1 MNALFT
7 AKGRYTNLGAEFGG
21 AKKRAPVHMDK
32 NIYKFI
38 FKHTKGQQIYIL
50 LVTVCSMPFYYAS
63 LDIPKLIINSALRV
77 DDPAVVG
84 DEFPRPLTIL
94 GIEIM
99 DMEQLTLLGALC
111 VIFLFLVLVNGGFKM
126 YINIYKGRMGERML
140 RRLRYLLYSRI
151 LRFPLAHFRKVSQGE
166 LIPMITAEVEPLGGF
181 IGDAFAVPALQGG
194 LLLTA
199 IFYIFS
205 QDPMMGIASILLY
218 PIQGYIIPRLQ
229 KKVNLLGKARVR
241 EVRKLSE
248 KIGESVSGIQEIHAN
263 DTAQYELA
271 DFSQRLGTIF
281 TIRFRI
287 YNKKFFIKFLNNL
300 LAQLTPFFF
309 FSIGGYLVI
318 NDEIS
323 LGALVAVLAAYK
335 DLSPPWKALL
345 TYYQIQADSRIK
357 YDQVISQFEP
367 QGLMDEDKQYAD
379 ADEFESFDG
388 EVAAANL
395 SLQDEDQVT
404 IVNGVNFKFPVSDHV
419 AVVGSSSSGKE
430 ELMLMLARLIEPTG
444 GRLNA
449 GGNELS
455 EMPEAVTGRRIGFV
469 GQNSYIFSSSLKD
482 NLLYGLKHRPRDD
495 GDDAPAE
502 TSGNPETP
510 EAPETADTLETSETT
525 EASETQ
531 EASET
536 PETPT
541 TEATKTTEK
550 NKKKGAAGE
559 EDSGSSR
566 RSWLAESAR
575 AGNSA
580 RDIYD
585 DWMDYESA
593 GFSASN
599 GVVEAALKS
608 IEIAD
613 MAEDVYQYGMRGSL
627 DPAAGAEAAERILKA
642 RTAMMARLKE
652 PAYADLVEPFDRATY
667 NLNASLAEN
676 LIFGNPVGDAFDIEK
691 LAENSYV
698 LEVLKKADLIDDLL
712 SCGHQLTATM
722 IELFADLPP
731 DHELFQRFSFIS
743 ADDLPE
749 YQTLATHTD
758 KDKLDELGDKDRTR
772 LLSLPFKLIP
782 ARHRLGLI
790 DEAMQAKILEARR
803 IFQED
808 LPEELQNSVELFD
821 ETKYNSAATLQ
832 DNILFG
838 KLAYGQAQATEK
850 IGELVSEVVDVQN
863 LRVTVMEVGLN
874 YQAGIAGS
882 RLSATQRQ
890 KLAIARAV
898 MKRPDVIILSE
909 ATTILESSSQ
919 ARILNNVLE
928 EFSGKG
934 VVWSLHRA
942 SDSERFAHILV
953 MKNGRVVENGDFAEV
968 NMDGSAFKELLEN
981 E

>member
-1 MNALFT
+1 
-7 AKGRYTNLGAEFGG
+7 
-21 AKKRAPVHMDK
+21 MDK

-50 LVTVCSMPFYYAS
+50 LVTICSMPFYYAS

-77 DDPAVVG
+77 DDPAVQG
-84 DEFPRPLTIL
+84 DEFPRPLTML
-94 GIEIM
+94 GIEIV
-99 DMEQLTLLGALC
+99 DVGQFTLLGSLC
-111 VIFLFLVLVNGGFKM
+111 VIFLFLVLVNGSFKM

-151 LRFPLAHFRKVSQGE
+151 LRFPLPHFRKVSQGE

-194 LLLTA
+194 LLMTA

-205 QDPMMGIASILLY
+205 QDPFMGVASILLY

-241 EVRKLSE
+241 EVRKLSQ
-248 KIGESVSGIQEIHAN
+248 KIGETVSGIQEIHAN

-271 DFSQRLGTIF
+271 DFSQRLGMIF
-281 TIRFRI
+281 NIRFQI

-318 NDEIS
+318 KGDIT
-323 LGALVAVLAAYK
+323 LGSLVAVLAAYK
-335 DLSPPWKALL
+335 DLSPPWKELL

-367 QGLMDEDKQYAD
+367 QGLMDEGKQYSNG
-379 ADEFESFDG
+379 DEFERFEG

-419 AVVGSSSSGKE
+419 AVVGSSGSGKE

-444 GRLNA
+444 GRINA
-449 GGNELS
+449 GSAELNNL
-455 EMPEAVTGRRIGFV
+455 PEAVTGRRISFV
-469 GQNSYIFSSSLKD
+469 GQNSHIFSASLKD
-482 NLLYGLKHRPRDD
+482 NLLYGLKHRPN
-495 GDDAPAE
+495 GEDAAAG
-502 TSGNPETP
+502 TSQQETP
-510 EAPETADTLETSETT
+510 
-525 EASETQ
+525 Q
-531 EASET
+531 ET
-536 PETPT
+536 PQGTAEGTA
-541 TEATKTTEK
+541 ES
-550 NKKKGAAGE
+550 AGSE
-559 EDSGSSR
+559 ESESQSDSER
-566 RSWLAESAR
+566 RSWLAESVR
-575 AGNSA
+575 AGNSEH
-580 RDIYD
+580 DIYK
-585 DWMDYESA
+585 DWVDYKSA
-593 GFSASN
+593 GASTP
-599 GVVEAALKS
+599 GSIVGAALKS

-627 DPAAGAEAAERILKA
+627 DPAASGEAAGRILKA
-642 RTAMMARLKE
+642 RMAMMARLQE
-652 PAYADLVEPFDRATY
+652 PAYADLVEPFDRASY
-667 NLNASLAEN
+667 NMNATLAEN
-676 LIFGNPVGDAFDIEK
+676 LIFGNPVGDAFDIER
-691 LAENSYV
+691 LAENKYV
-698 LEVLKKADLIDDLL
+698 LEVLEKADLTADLL

-749 YQTLATHTD
+749 YQTLVTHTD
-758 KDKLDELGDKDRTR
+758 KEKLDELDDADRTR
-772 LLSLPFKLIP
+772 LMSLPFKLIP

-790 DEAMQAKILEARR
+790 DEEMQAKILEARR
-803 IFQED
+803 IFHED
-808 LPEELQNSVELFD
+808 LPEELQDSVEMFD
-821 ETKYNSAATLQ
+821 HEKYNSAATLQ

-838 KLAYGQAQATEK
+838 KVAYGQAQAAEK
-850 IGELVSEVVDVQN
+850 IGELVFEVVDVQN
-863 LRVTVMEVGLN
+863 LRATVMEVGLD
-874 YQAGIAGS
+874 YEAGIAGS

-898 MKRPDVIILSE
+898 MKRPEVIILSE
-909 ATTILESSSQ
+909 ATVILESASRL
-919 ARILNNVLE
+919 RILNNILQ
-928 EFSGKG
+928 EFTGRG

-942 SDSERFAHILV
+942 SDAERFAHVLV
-953 MKNGRVVENGDFAEV
+953 MKNGRVLENGDFTSV
-968 NMDGSAFKELLEN
+968 NKEGTAFKELMDN

>member
-1 MNALFT
+1 
-7 AKGRYTNLGAEFGG
+7 
-21 AKKRAPVHMDK
+21 MDK

-38 FKHTKGQQIYIL
+38 FKHTKGQQLYIL
-50 LVTVCSMPFYYAS
+50 LVTICSMPFYYAS
-63 LDIPKLIINSALRV
+63 LDIPKLIINSALKI
-77 DDPAVVG
+77 DDPAIQG

-94 GIEIM
+94 GIEIV
-99 DMEQLTLLGALC
+99 DVGQFTLLGSLC
-111 VIFLFLVLVNGGFKM
+111 VIFLVLVLINGGFKM

-140 RRLRYLLYSRI
+140 RRLRFLLYSRI

-205 QDPMMGIASILLY
+205 QDPLMGAASILLY

-229 KKVNLLGKARVR
+229 KRVNLLGKARVR

-263 DTAQYELA
+263 DTAQFELA

-281 TIRFRI
+281 TIRFQI

-318 NDEIS
+318 EGKIS
-323 LGALVAVLAAYK
+323 LGSLVAVLAAYK
-335 DLSPPWKALL
+335 DLAPPWRGLL

-367 QGLMDEDKQYAD
+367 QGLMDEGKQYSD
-379 ADEFESFDG
+379 ADEFESFQG

-404 IVNGVNFKFPVSDHV
+404 IVNGVNFKFPISEHV
-419 AVVGSSSSGKE
+419 AIVGSSSSGKE

-449 GGNELS
+449 GDSEFS

-469 GQNSYIFSSSLKD
+469 GQNSYIFSSSLMD
-482 NLLYGLKHRPRDD
+482 NLLYGLKHRPHEDED
-495 GDDAPAE
+495 ETPAE
-502 TSGNPETP
+502 TPETP
-510 EAPETADTLETSETT
+510 EAPEA
-525 EASETQ
+525 
-531 EASET
+531 
-536 PETPT
+536 PE
-541 TEATKTTEK
+541 KTEK
-550 NKKKGAAGE
+550 TEKPKKKKKGKKAKQGE
-559 EDSGSSR
+559 RGGTESASSR

-575 AGNSA
+575 AGNSPH
-580 RDIYD
+580 DIYH
-585 DWMDYESA
+585 DWVDYEAA
-593 GFSASN
+593 GVGAAKT
-599 GVVEAALKS
+599 VVEAALKA

-627 DPAAGAEAAERILKA
+627 DPAKSREAAERILKA
-642 RTAMMARLKE
+642 RAALTARLQE
-652 PAYADLVEPFDRATY
+652 PAYAELVEPFDSATY
-667 NLNASLAEN
+667 NMNATLAEN
-676 LIFGNPVGDAFDIEK
+676 LIFGNPVGDVFDIEK

-698 LEVLKKADLIDDLL
+698 LEVLKKTDLIDDLL
-712 SCGHQLTATM
+712 VCGHQLTATM

-731 DHELFQRFSFIS
+731 DHELLQRFSFIS

-758 KDKLDELGDKDRTR
+758 KDKLDELGEEDRTR
-772 LLSLPFKLIP
+772 LMSLPFKLIP

-790 DEAMQAKILEARR
+790 DEDMQAKVLEARR
-803 IFQED
+803 IFHDD
-808 LPEELQNSVELFD
+808 LPEDLQNSVELFD
-821 ETKYNSAATLQ
+821 HEKYNTAATLQ

-838 KLAYGQAQATEK
+838 KVAYGQAQAAEK
-850 IGELVSEVVDVQN
+850 IGELVAEVVDVQN
-863 LRVTVMEVGLN
+863 LRATVMAVGLDFE
-874 YQAGIAGS
+874 AGIAGS
-882 RLSATQRQ
+882 RLSAAQRQ

-898 MKRPDVIILSE
+898 MKRPEVIILSE
-909 ATTILESSSQ
+909 ATVILETATQ
-919 ARILNNVLE
+919 LHILDNVLQ
-928 EFSGKG
+928 EFSGHG

-942 SDSERFAHILV
+942 RDAERFQHVLV
-953 MKNGRVVENGDFAEV
+953 MKNGRVVEDGGFEAV
-968 NMDGSAFKELLEN
+968 NKEGTAFRELVEN

>member
-1 MNALFT
+1 
-7 AKGRYTNLGAEFGG
+7 
-21 AKKRAPVHMDK
+21 MDK

-38 FKHTKGQQIYIL
+38 FKHTKGQQLYIL

-63 LDIPKLIINSALRV
+63 LDIPKLIINSALKV
-77 DDPAVVG
+77 DDPAVQG

-94 GIEIM
+94 GIEIV
-99 DMEQLTLLGALC
+99 DVSQLTLLGSLC
-111 VIFLFLVLVNGGFKM
+111 VIFLVLVLINGGFKM

-140 RRLRYLLYSRI
+140 RRLRFLLYSRI

-205 QDPMMGIASILLY
+205 QDPLMGVASILLY

-229 KKVNLLGKARVR
+229 KRVNMLGKARVR

-281 TIRFRI
+281 TIRFQI

-318 NDEIS
+318 EGEIS
-323 LGALVAVLAAYK
+323 LGSLVAVLAAYK
-335 DLSPPWKALL
+335 DLSPPWKELL

-367 QGLMDEDKQYAD
+367 QGLMDEGKQYSD
-379 ADEFESFDG
+379 ADEFESFQGD
-388 EVAAANL
+388 VAAANL

-404 IVNGVNFKFPVSDHV
+404 IVNGVNFKFPISEHV
-419 AVVGSSSSGKE
+419 AIVGSSSSGKE

-449 GGNELS
+449 GDSEFS

-469 GQNSYIFSSSLKD
+469 GQNSYIFSSSLMD
-482 NLLYGLKHRPRDD
+482 NLLYGLKHRPQDD
-495 GDDAPAE
+495 EDSTAPEPTETPQPTETPETAE
-502 TSGNPETP
+502 TTETP
-510 EAPETADTLETSETT
+510 EAPETP
-525 EASETQ
+525 
-531 EASET
+531 ET
-536 PETPT
+536 PEAPKTP
-541 TEATKTTEK
+541 EKTKGK
-550 NKKKGAAGE
+550 KGKKKKKGKKAKQGAGDGAE
-559 EDSGSSR
+559 SASSR
-566 RSWLAESAR
+566 RSWLAESVR
-575 AGNSA
+575 SGNSA
-580 RDIYD
+580 HDIYD
-585 DWMDYESA
+585 DWVDYQAA
-593 GFSASN
+593 GVGSTN
-599 GVVEAALKS
+599 GVVAAALKS

-627 DPAAGAEAAERILKA
+627 DPSKRREAAERILKA
-642 RTAMMARLKE
+642 RAALTARLQE
-652 PAYADLVEPFDRATY
+652 PAYADLVESFDNATY
-667 NLNASLAEN
+667 NMNATLAEN

-712 SCGHQLTATM
+712 VCGHQLTATM

-758 KDKLDELGDKDRTR
+758 KDKLGELGEEDRTR
-772 LLSLPFKLIP
+772 LMSLPFKLIP

-790 DEAMQAKILEARR
+790 DEDMQAKVLEARR
-803 IFQED
+803 IFHDD
-808 LPEELQNSVELFD
+808 LPEDLQNSVELFD
-821 ETKYNSAATLQ
+821 HEKYNSAATLQ

-838 KLAYGQAQATEK
+838 KVAYGQAQAAEK
-850 IGELVSEVVDVQN
+850 IGELVAEVVDVQN
-863 LRVTVMEVGLN
+863 LRSTVMEVGLD
-874 YQAGIAGS
+874 YEAGIAGS

-898 MKRPDVIILSE
+898 MKRPEVIILSE
-909 ATTILESSSQ
+909 ATVILETAAQ
-919 ARILNNVLE
+919 LHILDNVLK
-928 EFSGKG
+928 EFSGLG

-942 SDSERFAHILV
+942 KDAERFQHVLV
-953 MKNGRVVENGDFAEV
+953 MKNGRVVEDGDFASVDKE
-968 NMDGSAFKELLEN
+968 GTAFRELMEN

>member
-1 MNALFT
+1 
-7 AKGRYTNLGAEFGG
+7 
-21 AKKRAPVHMDK
+21 MDK

-50 LVTVCSMPFYYAS
+50 LVTICSMPFYYAS
-63 LDIPKLIINSALRV
+63 LDIPKLIINSALKV
-77 DDPAVVG
+77 DDPAIQG

-99 DMEQLTLLGALC
+99 DVSQLTLLGSLC

-151 LRFPLAHFRKVSQGE
+151 LRFPLSHFRKVSQGE

-194 LLLTA
+194 LLMTA

-205 QDPMMGIASILLY
+205 QDPLMGIASILLY
-218 PIQGYIIPRLQ
+218 PIQGYIIPKLQ

-281 TIRFRI
+281 NIRFQI

-318 NDEIS
+318 QGEIS
-323 LGALVAVLAAYK
+323 LGSLVAVLAAYK
-335 DLSPPWKALL
+335 DLSPPWKELL

-367 QGLMDEDKQYAD
+367 QGLMDEGKQYSD
-379 ADEFESFDG
+379 ADEFESFEG

-419 AVVGSSSSGKE
+419 AVVGSSGSGKE

-444 GRLNA
+444 GKLNA
-449 GGNELS
+449 GGSDLA
-455 EMPEAVTGRRIGFV
+455 EMPEAVTGRRISFV

-482 NLLYGLKHRPRDD
+482 NLLYGLKHRPNGLEDD
-495 GDDAPAE
+495 SEPADHAAE
-502 TSGNPETP
+502 ESVPE
-510 EAPETADTLETSETT
+510 
-525 EASETQ
+525 
-531 EASET
+531 
-536 PETPT
+536 
-541 TEATKTTEK
+541 EK
-550 NKKKGAAGE
+550 KRKKKEKFGKVDLAGASDGTE
-559 EDSGSSR
+559 SPSSR
-566 RSWLAESAR
+566 RHFLAEAAR
-575 AGNSA
+575 AGNSVH
-580 RDIYD
+580 DIFV
-585 DWMDYESA
+585 DWVDYNSA
-593 GFSASN
+593 GVGSTNS
-599 GVVEAALKS
+599 VVAAALKS

-627 DPAAGAEAAERILKA
+627 NPAASGEAAGRILKA
-642 RTAMMARLKE
+642 RTALMARLQE

-667 NLNASLAEN
+667 NMNATLAEN

-698 LEVLKKADLIDDLL
+698 LEVLKKADLIEDLL

-743 ADDLPE
+743 ADELPE
-749 YQTLATHTD
+749 YQVLVTHTD
-758 KDKLDELGDKDRTR
+758 KEKLDELGDEDRTR
-772 LLSLPFKLIP
+772 LMSLPFKLIP

-790 DEAMQAKILEARR
+790 DEAMQVKILEARR
-803 IFQED
+803 IFHED
-808 LPEELQNSVELFD
+808 LPEDLQNSVEMFD
-821 ETKYNSAATLQ
+821 HEKYNSSATLQ

-838 KLAYGQAQATEK
+838 KVAYGQAQAAEK
-850 IGELVSEVVDVQN
+850 IGELVAEVVDVQD
-863 LRVTVMEVGLN
+863 LRATVMEVGLD

-898 MKRPDVIILSE
+898 MKRPEVIVLSE
-909 ATTILESSSQ
+909 ATVILEAAAQ
-919 ARILNNVLE
+919 ARILDNVLQ
-928 EFSGKG
+928 EFSAQG

-942 SDSERFAHILV
+942 SDAERFAHVLV
-953 MKNGRVVENGDFAEV
+953 MKNGRVVENGSFNDV
-968 NMDGSAFKELLEN
+968 NQDGSAFRELMEN

>member
-1 MNALFT
+1 
-7 AKGRYTNLGAEFGG
+7 
-21 AKKRAPVHMDK
+21 MDK

-38 FKHTKGQQIYIL
+38 FKHTKGQQLYIL
-50 LVTVCSMPFYYAS
+50 LVTICSMPFYYAS
-63 LDIPKLIINSALRV
+63 LDIPKLIINSALKV
-77 DDPAVVG
+77 DDPAIQG

-94 GIEIM
+94 GIEIV
-99 DMEQLTLLGALC
+99 DVGQFTLLGSLC
-111 VIFLFLVLVNGGFKM
+111 VIFLVLVLINGGFKM

-140 RRLRYLLYSRI
+140 RRLRFLLYSRI

-205 QDPMMGIASILLY
+205 QDPLMGAASILLY

-229 KKVNLLGKARVR
+229 KRVNLLGKARVR

-263 DTAQYELA
+263 DTAQFELA

-281 TIRFRI
+281 TIRFQI

-318 NDEIS
+318 EGKIS
-323 LGALVAVLAAYK
+323 LGSLVAVLAAYK
-335 DLSPPWKALL
+335 DLAPPWRELL

-367 QGLMDEDKQYAD
+367 QGLMDEGKQYSD
-379 ADEFESFDG
+379 ADEFESFQG

-404 IVNGVNFKFPVSDHV
+404 IVNGVNFKFPISEHV
-419 AVVGSSSSGKE
+419 AIVGSSSSGKE

-449 GGNELS
+449 GDSEFS

-469 GQNSYIFSSSLKD
+469 GQNSYIFSSSLMD
-482 NLLYGLKHRPRDD
+482 NLLYGLKHRPHEDED
-495 GDDAPAE
+495 E
-502 TSGNPETP
+502 TPETPETP
-510 EAPETADTLETSETT
+510 EAPEA
-525 EASETQ
+525 
-531 EASET
+531 
-536 PETPT
+536 PE
-541 TEATKTTEK
+541 KTEK
-550 NKKKGAAGE
+550 TEKPKKKKKGKKAKQGE
-559 EDSGSSR
+559 RGGTESASSR

-575 AGNSA
+575 AGNSPH
-580 RDIYD
+580 DIYH
-585 DWMDYESA
+585 DWVDYEAA
-593 GFSASN
+593 GVGAAKT
-599 GVVEAALKS
+599 VVEAALKA

-627 DPAAGAEAAERILKA
+627 DPAKSREAAERILKA
-642 RTAMMARLKE
+642 RAALTARLQE
-652 PAYADLVEPFDRATY
+652 PAYAELVEPFDSATY
-667 NLNASLAEN
+667 NMNATLAEN
-676 LIFGNPVGDAFDIEK
+676 LIFGNPVGDVFDIEK

-698 LEVLKKADLIDDLL
+698 LEVLKKTDLIDDLL
-712 SCGHQLTATM
+712 VCGHQLTATM

-731 DHELFQRFSFIS
+731 DHELLQRFSFIS

-758 KDKLDELGDKDRTR
+758 KDKLDELGEEDRTR
-772 LLSLPFKLIP
+772 LMSLPFKLIP

-790 DEAMQAKILEARR
+790 DEDMQAKVLEARR
-803 IFQED
+803 IFHDD
-808 LPEELQNSVELFD
+808 LPEDLQNSVELFD
-821 ETKYNSAATLQ
+821 HEKYNTAATLQ

-838 KLAYGQAQATEK
+838 KVAYGQAQAAEK
-850 IGELVSEVVDVQN
+850 IGELVAEVVDVQN
-863 LRVTVMEVGLN
+863 LRATVMAVGLDFE
-874 YQAGIAGS
+874 AGIAGS
-882 RLSATQRQ
+882 RLSAAQRQ

-898 MKRPDVIILSE
+898 MKRPEVIILSE
-909 ATTILESSSQ
+909 ATVILETATQ
-919 ARILNNVLE
+919 LHILDNVLQ
-928 EFSGKG
+928 EFSGHG

-942 SDSERFAHILV
+942 RDAERFQHVLV
-953 MKNGRVVENGDFAEV
+953 MKNGRVVEDGGFEAV
-968 NMDGSAFKELLEN
+968 NKEGTAFRELVEN

>member
-1 MNALFT
+1 
-7 AKGRYTNLGAEFGG
+7 
-21 AKKRAPVHMDK
+21 MDK

-38 FKHTKGQQIYIL
+38 FKHTKGQQLYIL
-50 LVTVCSMPFYYAS
+50 LVTICSMPFYYAS
-63 LDIPKLIINSALRV
+63 LDIPKLIINSALKV
-77 DDPAVVG
+77 DDPAIQG

-94 GIEIM
+94 GIEIV
-99 DMEQLTLLGALC
+99 DVGQFTLLGSLC
-111 VIFLFLVLVNGGFKM
+111 VIFLVLVLINGGFKM

-140 RRLRYLLYSRI
+140 RRLRFLLYSRI

-205 QDPMMGIASILLY
+205 QDPLMGTASILLY

-229 KKVNLLGKARVR
+229 KRVNLLGKARVR

-263 DTAQYELA
+263 DTAQFELA

-281 TIRFRI
+281 TIRFQI

-300 LAQLTPFFF
+300 LAQFTPFFY

-318 NDEIS
+318 EGKIS
-323 LGALVAVLAAYK
+323 LGSLVAVLAAYK
-335 DLSPPWKALL
+335 DLAPPWRGLL

-367 QGLMDEDKQYAD
+367 QGLMDEGKQYSD
-379 ADEFESFDG
+379 ADEFESFQG

-404 IVNGVNFKFPVSDHV
+404 IVNGVNFKFPISEHV
-419 AVVGSSSSGKE
+419 AIVGSSSSGKE

-449 GGNELS
+449 GDSEFS

-469 GQNSYIFSSSLKD
+469 GQNSYIFSSSLMD
-482 NLLYGLKHRPRDD
+482 NLLYGLKHRPHEDED
-495 GDDAPAE
+495 E
-502 TSGNPETP
+502 TPETPETP
-510 EAPETADTLETSETT
+510 EAPEA
-525 EASETQ
+525 
-531 EASET
+531 
-536 PETPT
+536 PE
-541 TEATKTTEK
+541 KTEK
-550 NKKKGAAGE
+550 TEKPKKKKGKKAKQGE
-559 EDSGSSR
+559 RGGTESASSR

-575 AGNSA
+575 AGNSPH
-580 RDIYD
+580 DIYH
-585 DWMDYESA
+585 DWVDYEAA
-593 GFSASN
+593 GVGAAKT
-599 GVVEAALKS
+599 VVEAALKA

-627 DPAAGAEAAERILKA
+627 DPAKSREAAERILKA
-642 RTAMMARLKE
+642 RAALTARLQE
-652 PAYADLVEPFDRATY
+652 PAYAELVEPFDSATY
-667 NLNASLAEN
+667 NMNATLAEN

-712 SCGHQLTATM
+712 VCGHQLTATM

-731 DHELFQRFSFIS
+731 DHELLQRFSFIS

-758 KDKLDELGDKDRTR
+758 KDKLDELGEEDRTR
-772 LLSLPFKLIP
+772 LMSLPFKLIP

-790 DEAMQAKILEARR
+790 DEDMQAKVLEARR
-803 IFQED
+803 IFHDD
-808 LPEELQNSVELFD
+808 LPEDLQNSVELFD
-821 ETKYNSAATLQ
+821 HEKYNTAATLQ

-838 KLAYGQAQATEK
+838 KVAYGQAQAAEK
-850 IGELVSEVVDVQN
+850 IGELVAEVVDVQN
-863 LRVTVMEVGLN
+863 LRATVMAVGLDFE
-874 YQAGIAGS
+874 AGIAGS
-882 RLSATQRQ
+882 RLSAAQRQ

-898 MKRPDVIILSE
+898 MKRPEVIILSE
-909 ATTILESSSQ
+909 ATVILETATQ
-919 ARILNNVLE
+919 LHILDNVLQ
-928 EFSGKG
+928 EFSGHG

-942 SDSERFAHILV
+942 RDAERFQHVLV
-953 MKNGRVVENGDFAEV
+953 MKNGRVVEDGGFEAV
-968 NMDGSAFKELLEN
+968 NKEGTAFRELMEN

>member
-1 MNALFT
+1 
-7 AKGRYTNLGAEFGG
+7 
-21 AKKRAPVHMDK
+21 MDK

-38 FKHTKGQQIYIL
+38 FKHTKGQQIFIL
-50 LVTVCSMPFYYAS
+50 LVTVISMPFYYAS
-63 LDIPKLIINSALRV
+63 LDIPKLIINSALLA
-77 DDPAVVG
+77 DDPAIQG
-84 DEFPRPLTIL
+84 DEFPRPLKIL

-99 DMEQLTLLGALC
+99 DVDQLTLLGSLC
-111 VIFLFLVLVNGGFKM
+111 VIFLFLVLINGGFKM

-151 LRFPLAHFRKVSQGE
+151 LRFPLAHFRKISQGE

-205 QDPMMGIASILLY
+205 QDPLMGVASILLY
-218 PIQGYIIPRLQ
+218 PIQGWIIPRLQ
-229 KKVNLLGKARVR
+229 KKVNMLGKARVR

-281 TIRFRI
+281 TIRFQI

-300 LAQLTPFFF
+300 LANLTPFFF

-318 NDEIS
+318 DGEIS
-323 LGALVAVLAAYK
+323 LGSLVAVLAAYK

-357 YDQVISQFEP
+357 YDQVITQFEP
-367 QGLMDEDKQYAD
+367 QGLMDEGKQYSD
-379 ADEFESFDG
+379 ADEFESFHG

-404 IVNGVNFKFPVSDHV
+404 IVNGVNFKFSVSDHV
-419 AVVGSSSSGKE
+419 AIVGSSSSGKE

-449 GGNELS
+449 GGSELS

-469 GQNSYIFSSSLKD
+469 GQNAYIFSSSLKD
-482 NLLYGLKHRPRDD
+482 NLIYGLKHRPRYDNDD
-495 GDDAPAE
+495 VPAE
-502 TSGNPETP
+502 VPAAPETP
-510 EAPETADTLETSETT
+510 PAPETKD
-525 EASETQ
+525 
-531 EASET
+531 
-536 PETPT
+536 
-541 TEATKTTEK
+541 
-550 NKKKGAAGE
+550 KKKKFKKLRKTKIGAGDDLDAV
-559 EDSGSSR
+559 GSR
-566 RSWLAESAR
+566 QSWLAEAERS
-575 AGNSA
+575 GNSA
-580 RDIYD
+580 HDIFD
-585 DWMDYESA
+585 DWVDYESA
-593 GFSASN
+593 GADSSN
-599 GVVEAALKS
+599 GVVAAALQS

-613 MAEDVYQYGMRGSL
+613 MADDVYQYGMRGSL
-627 DPAAGAEAAERILKA
+627 DPAVRQGAAESILNA
-642 RTAMMARLKE
+642 RRALRARLKE
-652 PAYADLVEPFDRATY
+652 PAYAELVEPFDRATY
-667 NLNASLAEN
+667 NLNATLAEN
-676 LIFGNPVGDAFDIEK
+676 LIFGNPVGDTFEIEK

-698 LEVLKKADLIDDLL
+698 LEVLKKAGLMEDLL

-731 DHELFQRFSFIS
+731 DHELFQRFSFIN

-758 KDKLDELGDKDRTR
+758 KEKLNELGDEDRMR
-772 LLSLPFKLIP
+772 LMSLPFKLIS

-803 IFQED
+803 IFHED
-808 LPEELQNSVELFD
+808 LPENLQNSVEMFD
-821 ETKYNSAATLQ
+821 DEKYNSAATLQ

-838 KLAYGQAQATEK
+838 KVAYGQAQAAEK
-850 IGELVSEVVDVQN
+850 IGELVSEVIDVEQ
-863 LRVTVMEVGLN
+863 LRPTVMEVGLD

-882 RLSATQRQ
+882 RLSASQRQ

-909 ATTILESSSQ
+909 ATVILETATQ
-919 ARILNNVLE
+919 ARILENLLK
-928 EFSGKG
+928 EFSEQG

-942 SDSERFAHILV
+942 SDAEHFSHVLV
-953 MKNGRVVENGDFAEV
+953 MKNGRVVENGDYATV
-968 NMDGSAFKELLEN
+968 NQDGTAFRELIEN

>member
-1 MNALFT
+1 
-7 AKGRYTNLGAEFGG
+7 
-21 AKKRAPVHMDK
+21 MDK

-38 FKHTKGQQIYIL
+38 FKHTKGQQLYIL
-50 LVTVCSMPFYYAS
+50 LVTVFSMPFYYAS
-63 LDIPKLIINSALRV
+63 LDIPKLIINSALQV

-84 DEFPRPLTIL
+84 DEFPRPLKIL

-99 DMEQLTLLGALC
+99 DMEQLTLLGSLC
-111 VIFLFLVLVNGGFKM
+111 IIFLILVLINGGFKM
-126 YINIYKGRMGERML
+126 YINVYKGRMGERML
-140 RRLRYLLYSRI
+140 RRLRFLLYSRI
-151 LRFPLAHFRKVSQGE
+151 LRFPLSHFRKVSQGE

-194 LLLTA
+194 LLVTA

-205 QDPMMGIASILLY
+205 QDPLMGAASILLY

-271 DFSQRLGTIF
+271 DFSERLGTIF
-281 TIRFRI
+281 HIRFQI

-318 NDEIS
+318 QGEIS
-323 LGALVAVLAAYK
+323 MGSLVAVLAAYK
-335 DLSPPWKALL
+335 DLSPPWKELL

-379 ADEFESFDG
+379 ADEFERFGG

-404 IVNGVNFKFPVSDHV
+404 IVNGVNFKFPISDHV
-419 AVVGSSSSGKE
+419 AIVGSSGSGKE

-449 GGNELS
+449 GGNEFS

-469 GQNSYIFSSSLKD
+469 GQNSYIFSASLKE
-482 NLLYGLKHRPRDD
+482 NLLYGLKHRPREDE
-495 GDDAPAE
+495 DDAPV
-502 TSGNPETP
+502 
-510 EAPETADTLETSETT
+510 ETAGAPAPAPTTEAAEATETT
-525 EASETQ
+525 EAEEATEAEETTETA
-531 EASET
+531 EATET
-536 PETPT
+536 PAP
-541 TEATKTTEK
+541 AAKK
-550 NKKKGAAGE
+550 KKKKKKRKKKKKGGDGDGE
-559 EDSGSSR
+559 EGGSR

-575 AGNSA
+575 AGNSSH
-580 RDIYD
+580 DILD
-585 DWMDYESA
+585 DWVDYEAA
-593 GFSASN
+593 GVGSSN
-599 GVVEAALKS
+599 SVAAAALKS

-627 DPAAGAEAAERILKA
+627 DPAASGEAAARILNA
-642 RTAMMARLKE
+642 RAALMARLDE
-652 PAYADLVEPFDRATY
+652 PAYADLVEPFDRSIY
-667 NLNASLAEN
+667 NLNATLAEN

-712 SCGHQLTATM
+712 TCGHQLTATM

-758 KDKLDELGDKDRTR
+758 KDKLDELGEEDRTR
-772 LLSLPFKLIP
+772 LISLPFKLIP

-790 DEAMQAKILEARR
+790 DEDMQAKILEARR
-803 IFQED
+803 IFHED
-808 LPEELQNSVELFD
+808 LPEELQHSVEMFD
-821 ETKYNSAATLQ
+821 AEKYNSAATLQ

-838 KLAYGQAQATEK
+838 KVAYGQAQAAEK
-850 IGELVSEVVDVQN
+850 IGELVSEVIDAQD
-863 LRVTVMEVGLN
+863 LRSTVMEVGLD
-874 YQAGIAGS
+874 YEAGIAGS

-909 ATTILESSSQ
+909 ATVILESAAQ
-919 ARILNNVLE
+919 ARILDNVLK
-928 EFSGKG
+928 EFSEQG

-942 SDSERFAHILV
+942 SDAERFAQILV
-953 MKNGRVVENGDFAEV
+953 MKNGRVVEDGDFATI
-968 NMDGSAFKELLEN
+968 NQDGTAFKELMEN

>member
-1 MNALFT
+1 
-7 AKGRYTNLGAEFGG
+7 
-21 AKKRAPVHMDK
+21 MDK

-50 LVTVCSMPFYYAS
+50 LVTICSMPFYYAS
-63 LDIPKLIINSALRV
+63 LDIPKLIINSAILA
-77 DDPAVVG
+77 DDPAIQG

-94 GIEIM
+94 GIAIK
-99 DMEQLTLLGALC
+99 DMSQLTLLGSLC
-111 VIFLFLVLVNGGFKM
+111 VIFLILVLINGGFKM

-151 LRFPLAHFRKVSQGE
+151 LRFPLPHFRKVSQGE

-194 LLLTA
+194 LLMTA

-205 QDPMMGIASILLY
+205 QDPLMGVASILLY
-218 PIQGYIIPRLQ
+218 PIQGYIIPKLQ
-229 KKVNLLGKARVR
+229 KKVNMLGKARVR
-241 EVRKLSE
+241 EVRKLSQ
-248 KIGESVSGIQEIHAN
+248 KIGETVSGIQEIHAN

-281 TIRFRI
+281 NIRFQI
-287 YNKKFFIKFLNNL
+287 YNRKFFIKFLNNL

-318 NDEIS
+318 NGKIT
-323 LGALVAVLAAYK
+323 LGSLVAVLAAYK
-335 DLSPPWKALL
+335 DLSPPWKELL

-367 QGLMDEDKQYAD
+367 QGLMDEGKQYSD
-379 ADEFESFDG
+379 ADEFESFQGD
-388 EVAAANL
+388 VAAANL
-395 SLQDEDQVT
+395 SLQDEDQIT

-419 AVVGSSSSGKE
+419 AIVGSSGSGKE

-444 GRLNA
+444 GRLNS
-449 GGNELS
+449 GGDDMS
-455 EMPEAVTGRRIGFV
+455 DMPEAVTGRRIGFV

-482 NLLYGLKHRPRDD
+482 NLLYGLKHRPH
-495 GDDAPAE
+495 E
-502 TSGNPETP
+502 
-510 EAPETADTLETSETT
+510 
-525 EASETQ
+525 
-531 EASET
+531 
-536 PETPT
+536 
-541 TEATKTTEK
+541 
-550 NKKKGAAGE
+550 E
-559 EDSGSSR
+559 EDTPALAEGAEEESHGTSAR
-566 RSWLAESAR
+566 RNWLAEAGR

-580 RDIYD
+580 HDILS
-585 DWMDYESA
+585 DWVDYKAA
-593 GFSASN
+593 GVDGSN
-599 GVVEAALKS
+599 GVAAAALKA

-627 DPAAGAEAAERILKA
+627 DPAVNGEAAERILKA
-642 RTAMMARLKE
+642 RTALMARLHE

-667 NLNASLAEN
+667 NMNATLAEN

-698 LEVLKKADLIDDLL
+698 LAVLKKADLIDDLL

-749 YQTLATHTD
+749 YQTLVTHTD
-758 KDKLDELGDKDRTR
+758 KEKLNELGDADRTR
-772 LLSLPFKLIP
+772 LMSLPFKLIP

-790 DEAMQAKILEARR
+790 DEDMQVKILEARR

-808 LPEELQNSVELFD
+808 LPEDLRNSVELFD
-821 ETKYNSAATLQ
+821 EEKYNSAATLQ

-838 KLAYGQAQATEK
+838 KVAYGQAQAAEK
-850 IGELVSEVVDVQN
+850 IGELVAEVVDAQD
-863 LRVTVMEVGLN
+863 LRATVMEVGLD

-909 ATTILESSSQ
+909 ATVILESATQ
-919 ARILNNVLE
+919 LRILDNILA
-928 EFSGKG
+928 EFSGRG

-942 SDSERFAHILV
+942 SDSKRFAHVLV
-953 MKNGRVVENGDFAEV
+953 MKNGRVVENGAFDEV
-968 NMDGSAFKELLEN
+968 NKDGTAFKDLMDN

>member
-1 MNALFT
+1 
-7 AKGRYTNLGAEFGG
+7 
-21 AKKRAPVHMDK
+21 MDK
-32 NIYKFI
+32 DIYKFI
-38 FKHTKGQQIYIL
+38 FKHTKGQQIFIL
-50 LVTVCSMPFYYAS
+50 LVTVVSMPFYYAS

-194 LLLTA
+194 LLMTA

-205 QDPMMGIASILLY
+205 QDPLMGVASILLY
-218 PIQGYIIPRLQ
+218 PVQGWIIPKLQ

-271 DFSQRLGTIF
+271 DFSERLGTIF
-281 TIRFRI
+281 HIRFQI

-318 NDEIS
+318 QNKIS
-323 LGALVAVLAAYK
+323 MGSLVAVLAAYK
-335 DLSPPWKALL
+335 DLSPPWKELL

-367 QGLMDEDKQYAD
+367 QGLMDEDKQYSD
-379 ADEFESFDG
+379 ADEFESWEG
-388 EVAAANL
+388 EVAAANM

-404 IVNGVNFKFPVSDHV
+404 IVNGVSFKFPVSDHV
-419 AVVGSSSSGKE
+419 AIVGSSGSGKE
-430 ELMLMLARLIEPTG
+430 ELMLLLARLIEPTG

-449 GGNELS
+449 GGK
-455 EMPEAVTGRRIGFV
+455 EMSNLPESITGRRIGFV
-469 GQNSYIFSSSLKD
+469 GQNSYIFSSSLME
-482 NLLYGLKHRPRDD
+482 NLLYGLKHRPRVEDE
-495 GDDAPAE
+495 PA
-502 TSGNPETP
+502 SAETP
-510 EAPETADTLETSETT
+510 ENA
-525 EASETQ
+525 
-531 EASET
+531 ET
-536 PETPT
+536 PETS
-541 TEATKTTEK
+541 EAPELNGKK
-550 NKKKGAAGE
+550 AKKQKKRKKGDDDPPDSAAA
-559 EDSGSSR
+559 R

-575 AGNSA
+575 AGNSSH
-580 RDIYD
+580 DIYN
-585 DWMDYESA
+585 DWVDYEGA
-593 GFSASN
+593 GMGSPS
-599 GVVEAALKS
+599 GVAEAALKA

-627 DPAAGAEAAERILKA
+627 DPTQSREAAERILKA
-642 RTAMMARLKE
+642 RAALMARLKE
-652 PAYADLVEPFDRATY
+652 PAYAELVEPFDRATY
-667 NLNASLAEN
+667 NLNATLAEN
-676 LIFGNPVGDAFDIEK
+676 LIFGNPVGDAFDIDK

-698 LEVLKKADLIDDLL
+698 LEVLEKADLVDDLL

-758 KDKLDELGDKDRTR
+758 KDKLSELGTEDRTR

-790 DEAMQAKILEARR
+790 DEDMQVKILEARR
-803 IFQED
+803 IFHEE
-808 LPEELQNSVELFD
+808 LPEELQHSVEMFD
-821 ETKYNSAATLQ
+821 AKKYNSAATLQ

-838 KLAYGQAQATEK
+838 KLAYGQAQAAEK
-850 IGELVSEVVDVQN
+850 IGELVSDVIDVQD
-863 LRVTVMEVGLN
+863 LRSTVMEVGLN

-898 MKRPDVIILSE
+898 MKQPEVLILSE
-909 ATTILESSSQ
+909 ATVILENTAQ
-919 ARILNNVLE
+919 TRILNNVLE

-934 VVWSLHRA
+934 VIWSLHRA
-942 SDSERFAHILV
+942 SDAERFKQILV
-953 MKNGRVVENGDFAEV
+953 MKNGRVVEDGEFAEMSQPGTV
-968 NMDGSAFKELLEN
+968 FKELLDN

>member
-1 MNALFT
+1 
-7 AKGRYTNLGAEFGG
+7 
-21 AKKRAPVHMDK
+21 MDK

-38 FKHTKGQQIYIL
+38 FKHTKGQQLYIL
-50 LVTVCSMPFYYAS
+50 LVTICSMPFYYAS
-63 LDIPKLIINSALRV
+63 LDIPKLIINSALKV
-77 DDPAVVG
+77 DDPAIQG

-94 GIEIM
+94 GIEIV
-99 DMEQLTLLGALC
+99 DVGQFTLLGSLC
-111 VIFLFLVLVNGGFKM
+111 VIFLVLVLINGGFKM

-140 RRLRYLLYSRI
+140 RRLRFLLYSRI

-205 QDPMMGIASILLY
+205 QDPLMGAASILLY

-229 KKVNLLGKARVR
+229 KRVNLLGKARVR

-263 DTAQYELA
+263 DTAQFELA

-281 TIRFRI
+281 TIRFQI

-318 NDEIS
+318 EGKIS
-323 LGALVAVLAAYK
+323 LGSLVAVLAAYK
-335 DLSPPWKALL
+335 DLAPPWRELL

-367 QGLMDEDKQYAD
+367 QGLMDEGKQYSD
-379 ADEFESFDG
+379 ADEFESFQG

-404 IVNGVNFKFPVSDHV
+404 IVNGVNFKFPISEHV
-419 AVVGSSSSGKE
+419 AIVGSSSSGKE

-449 GGNELS
+449 GDSEFS

-469 GQNSYIFSSSLKD
+469 GQNSYIFSSSLMD
-482 NLLYGLKHRPRDD
+482 NLLYGLKHRPHEDED
-495 GDDAPAE
+495 ETPAE
-502 TSGNPETP
+502 TPETP
-510 EAPETADTLETSETT
+510 EAPEA
-525 EASETQ
+525 
-531 EASET
+531 
-536 PETPT
+536 PE
-541 TEATKTTEK
+541 KTEK
-550 NKKKGAAGE
+550 TEKPKKKKKGKKAKQGE
-559 EDSGSSR
+559 RGGTESASSR

-575 AGNSA
+575 AGNSPH
-580 RDIYD
+580 DIYH
-585 DWMDYESA
+585 DWVDYEAA
-593 GFSASN
+593 GVGAAKT
-599 GVVEAALKS
+599 VVEAALKA

-627 DPAAGAEAAERILKA
+627 DPAKSREAAERILKA
-642 RTAMMARLKE
+642 RAALTARLQE
-652 PAYADLVEPFDRATY
+652 PAYAELVEPFDSATY
-667 NLNASLAEN
+667 NMNATLAEN
-676 LIFGNPVGDAFDIEK
+676 LIFGNPVGDVFDIEK

-698 LEVLKKADLIDDLL
+698 LEVLKKTDLIDDLL
-712 SCGHQLTATM
+712 VCGHQLTATM

-731 DHELFQRFSFIS
+731 DHELLQRFSFIS

-758 KDKLDELGDKDRTR
+758 KDKLDELGEEDRTR
-772 LLSLPFKLIP
+772 LMSLPFKLIP

-790 DEAMQAKILEARR
+790 DEDMQAKVLEARR
-803 IFQED
+803 IFHDD
-808 LPEELQNSVELFD
+808 LPEDLQNSVELFD
-821 ETKYNSAATLQ
+821 HEKYNTAATLQ

-838 KLAYGQAQATEK
+838 KVAYGQAQAAEK
-850 IGELVSEVVDVQN
+850 IGELVAEVVDVQN
-863 LRVTVMEVGLN
+863 LRATVMAVGLDFE
-874 YQAGIAGS
+874 AGIAGS
-882 RLSATQRQ
+882 RLSAAQRQ

-898 MKRPDVIILSE
+898 MKRPEVIILSE
-909 ATTILESSSQ
+909 ATVILETATQ
-919 ARILNNVLE
+919 LHILDNVLQ
-928 EFSGKG
+928 EFSGHG

-942 SDSERFAHILV
+942 RDAERFQHVLV
-953 MKNGRVVENGDFAEV
+953 MKNGRVVEDGDFEAV
-968 NMDGSAFKELLEN
+968 NKEGTAFRELMEN

>member
-1 MNALFT
+1 
-7 AKGRYTNLGAEFGG
+7 
-21 AKKRAPVHMDK
+21 MDK

-38 FKHTKGQQIYIL
+38 FKHTKGQQLYIL
-50 LVTVCSMPFYYAS
+50 LVTICSMPFYYAS
-63 LDIPKLIINSALRV
+63 LDIPKLIINSALKI
-77 DDPAVVG
+77 DDPAIQG

-94 GIEIM
+94 GIEIV
-99 DMEQLTLLGALC
+99 DVGQFTLLGSLC
-111 VIFLFLVLVNGGFKM
+111 VIFLVLVLINGGFKM

-140 RRLRYLLYSRI
+140 RRLRFLLYSRI

-205 QDPMMGIASILLY
+205 QDPLMGAASILLY

-229 KKVNLLGKARVR
+229 KRVNLLGKARVR

-263 DTAQYELA
+263 DTAQFELA

-281 TIRFRI
+281 TIRFQI

-318 NDEIS
+318 EGKIS
-323 LGALVAVLAAYK
+323 LGSLVAVLAAYK
-335 DLSPPWKALL
+335 DLAPPWRGLL

-367 QGLMDEDKQYAD
+367 QGLMDEGKQYSD
-379 ADEFESFDG
+379 ADEFESFQG

-404 IVNGVNFKFPVSDHV
+404 IVNGVNFKFPISQHV
-419 AVVGSSSSGKE
+419 AIVGSSSSGKE

-449 GGNELS
+449 GDSEFS

-469 GQNSYIFSSSLKD
+469 GQNSYIFSSSLMD
-482 NLLYGLKHRPRDD
+482 NLLYGLKHRPHEDED
-495 GDDAPAE
+495 ETPAE
-502 TSGNPETP
+502 TPETP
-510 EAPETADTLETSETT
+510 EAPEA
-525 EASETQ
+525 
-531 EASET
+531 
-536 PETPT
+536 PE
-541 TEATKTTEK
+541 KTEK
-550 NKKKGAAGE
+550 TEKPKKKKKGKKAKQGE
-559 EDSGSSR
+559 RGGTESASSR

-575 AGNSA
+575 AGNSPH
-580 RDIYD
+580 DIYH
-585 DWMDYESA
+585 DWVDYEAA
-593 GFSASN
+593 GVGAAKT
-599 GVVEAALKS
+599 VVEAALKA
-608 IEIAD
+608 IKIAD

-627 DPAAGAEAAERILKA
+627 DPAKSREAAERILKA
-642 RTAMMARLKE
+642 RAALTARLQE
-652 PAYADLVEPFDRATY
+652 PAYAELVEPFDSATY
-667 NLNASLAEN
+667 NMNATLAEN
-676 LIFGNPVGDAFDIEK
+676 LIFGNPVGDVFDIEK

-698 LEVLKKADLIDDLL
+698 LEVLKKADLIDDILV
-712 SCGHQLTATM
+712 CGHQLTATM

-731 DHELFQRFSFIS
+731 DHELLQRFSFIS

-758 KDKLDELGDKDRTR
+758 KDKLDELGEEDRTR
-772 LLSLPFKLIP
+772 LMSLPFKLIP

-790 DEAMQAKILEARR
+790 DEDMQAKVLEARR
-803 IFQED
+803 IFHDD
-808 LPEELQNSVELFD
+808 LPEDLQNSVELFD
-821 ETKYNSAATLQ
+821 HEKYNTAATLQ

-838 KLAYGQAQATEK
+838 KVAYGQAQAAEK
-850 IGELVSEVVDVQN
+850 IGELVAEVVDVQN
-863 LRVTVMEVGLN
+863 LRATVMAVGLDFE
-874 YQAGIAGS
+874 AGIAGS
-882 RLSATQRQ
+882 RLSAAQRQ

-898 MKRPDVIILSE
+898 MKRPEVIILSE
-909 ATTILESSSQ
+909 ATVILETATQ
-919 ARILNNVLE
+919 LHILDNVLQ
-928 EFSGKG
+928 EFSGHG

-942 SDSERFAHILV
+942 RDAERFQHVLV
-953 MKNGRVVENGDFAEV
+953 MKNGRVVEDGDFEAV
-968 NMDGSAFKELLEN
+968 NKEGTAFRELMEN

>member
-1 MNALFT
+1 
-7 AKGRYTNLGAEFGG
+7 
-21 AKKRAPVHMDK
+21 MDK

-38 FKHTKGQQIYIL
+38 FKHTKGQQIFIL
-50 LVTVCSMPFYYAS
+50 LVTVISMPFYYAS
-63 LDIPKLIINSALRV
+63 LDIPKLIINSALLA
-77 DDPAVVG
+77 DDPAIQG
-84 DEFPRPLTIL
+84 DEFPRPLKIL

-99 DMEQLTLLGALC
+99 DVDQLTLLGSLC

-151 LRFPLAHFRKVSQGE
+151 LRFPLAHFRKISQGE

-205 QDPMMGIASILLY
+205 QDPLMGVASILLY
-218 PIQGYIIPRLQ
+218 PIQGWIIPRLQ
-229 KKVNLLGKARVR
+229 KKVNMLGKARVR

-281 TIRFRI
+281 TIRFQI

-318 NDEIS
+318 DGKIS
-323 LGALVAVLAAYK
+323 LGSLVAVLAAYK

-357 YDQVISQFEP
+357 YDQVITQFEP
-367 QGLMDEDKQYAD
+367 QGLMDEGKQHSD
-379 ADEFESFDG
+379 ADEFESFQG

-404 IVNGVNFKFPVSDHV
+404 IVNGVNFKFPVSGHV
-419 AVVGSSSSGKE
+419 AIVGSSSSGKE

-449 GGNELS
+449 GGSELS

-469 GQNSYIFSSSLKD
+469 GQNAYIFSSSLKD
-482 NLLYGLKHRPRDD
+482 NLIYGLKHRPRDN
-495 GDDAPAE
+495 E
-502 TSGNPETP
+502 TLESPE
-510 EAPETADTLETSETT
+510 TLETQ
-525 EASETQ
+525 ETQ
-531 EASET
+531 ELQAP
-536 PETPT
+536 PETID
-541 TEATKTTEK
+541 KKK
-550 NKKKGAAGE
+550 NKGAGDDVDAVG
-559 EDSGSSR
+559 SR
-566 RSWLAESAR
+566 RSWLAEAER

-580 RDIYD
+580 HDVFD
-585 DWMDYESA
+585 DWVDYESA
-593 GFSASN
+593 GVDSSN
-599 GVVEAALKS
+599 GVVAAALKS

-613 MAEDVYQYGMRGSL
+613 MADDVYQYGMRGSL
-627 DPAAGAEAAERILKA
+627 DPAVRHEAAERILNA
-642 RTAMMARLKE
+642 RRALRARLKE
-652 PAYADLVEPFDRATY
+652 PSYSELIEPFDRATY
-667 NLNASLAEN
+667 NLNATLAEN
-676 LIFGNPVGDAFDIEK
+676 LIFGNPVGDKFDIEK

-698 LEVLKKADLIDDLL
+698 MEVLKKADLVKDLL
-712 SCGHQLTATM
+712 SSGHQLTATM

-731 DHELFQRFSFIS
+731 DHELFQRFSFIN

-758 KDKLDELGDKDRTR
+758 KEMLDELSDEDRMR
-772 LLSLPFKLIP
+772 LMSLPFKLIP

-803 IFQED
+803 IFHED
-808 LPEELQNSVELFD
+808 LPEDLQDSIEMFD
-821 ETKYNSAATLQ
+821 DEKYNSAATLQ

-838 KLAYGQAQATEK
+838 KVAYGQAQAAEK
-850 IGELVSEVVDVQN
+850 IGELVSEVIDVEK
-863 LRVTVMEVGLN
+863 LRPTVMEIGLD

-898 MKRPDVIILSE
+898 MKRPDFIILSE
-909 ATTILESSSQ
+909 ATVILETASQ
-919 ARILNNVLE
+919 TRILENVLK
-928 EFSGKG
+928 EFSEQG
-934 VVWSLHRA
+934 VVWSLNRA
-942 SDSERFAHILV
+942 SDAEHFSHVLV
-953 MKNGRVVENGDFAEV
+953 MKNGRVVENGDYATV
-968 NMDGSAFKELLEN
+968 NQDGTAFRELMEN

>member
-1 MNALFT
+1 
-7 AKGRYTNLGAEFGG
+7 
-21 AKKRAPVHMDK
+21 MDK

-50 LVTVCSMPFYYAS
+50 LVTVFSMPFYYAS

-77 DDPAVVG
+77 DDPAVIG

-99 DMEQLTLLGALC
+99 DVGQLTLLGSLC

-205 QDPMMGIASILLY
+205 QDPIMGVASILLY
-218 PIQGYIIPRLQ
+218 PIQAWIIPRLQ

-281 TIRFRI
+281 NIRFQI

-318 NDEIS
+318 NGKIS
-323 LGALVAVLAAYK
+323 LGSLVAVLAAYK
-335 DLSPPWKALL
+335 DLSPPWKELL

-367 QGLMDEDKQYAD
+367 QGLMDEGKQYSD
-379 ADEFESFDG
+379 GDEFEKFDG

-395 SLQDEDQVT
+395 TLQDEDQVT
-404 IVNGVNFKFPVSDHV
+404 IVNGVNFKFPISDHV
-419 AVVGSSSSGKE
+419 AIVGSSSSGKE

-449 GGNELS
+449 GGNEFS
-455 EMPEAVTGRRIGFV
+455 DMPEAVTGRRIGFV
-469 GQNSYIFSSSLKD
+469 GQNSYIFSSSLKE
-482 NLLYGLKHRPRDD
+482 NLLYGLKHRPQADED
-495 GDDAPAE
+495 NVPTVTAEPATATEVSEAPQ
-502 TSGNPETP
+502 TP
-510 EAPETADTLETSETT
+510 EATETA
-525 EASETQ
+525 EA
-531 EASET
+531 A
-536 PETPT
+536 
-541 TEATKTTEK
+541 AVKEK
-550 NKKKGAAGE
+550 PAKKKKKKGGEGDGE
-559 EDSGSSR
+559 EGGSR
-566 RSWLAESAR
+566 LSWLAESAR
-575 AGNSA
+575 AGNSEL
-580 RDIYD
+580 DIFD
-585 DWMDYESA
+585 DWVDYHAA
-593 GFSASN
+593 GVGSSK
-599 GVVEAALKS
+599 GVVAAALKS

-627 DPAAGAEAAERILKA
+627 DPSVSGEAAERILKA
-642 RTAMMARLKE
+642 RAALMARLDE
-652 PAYADLVEPFDRATY
+652 PAYAALVEPFDRAAY
-667 NLNASLAEN
+667 NLNATLAEN

-698 LEVLKKADLIDDLL
+698 LEVLKKADLIDDILT
-712 SCGHQLTATM
+712 CGYQLTATM

-758 KDKLDELGDKDRTR
+758 KDKLDELDKEDRTR
-772 LLSLPFKLIP
+772 LMSLPFKLIP
-782 ARHRLGLI
+782 ARHRLGHI
-790 DEAMQAKILEARR
+790 DEEMQAKVLEARR
-803 IFQED
+803 IFHED
-808 LPEELQNSVELFD
+808 LPEELKHSVEMFD
-821 ETKYNSAATLQ
+821 SEKYNSAATLQ

-838 KLAYGQAQATEK
+838 KVAYGQAQAAEK
-850 IGELVSEVVDVQN
+850 IGELVSEVIDVQD
-863 LRVTVMEVGLN
+863 LRSTVMEVGLD
-874 YQAGIAGS
+874 YEAGIAGS

-909 ATTILESSSQ
+909 ATVILESAAQ
-919 ARILNNVLE
+919 ARILDNLLQ
-928 EFSGKG
+928 EFSGQG

-942 SDSERFAHILV
+942 SDAERFAQVLV
-953 MKNGRVVENGDFAEV
+953 MKNGRVVEDGDFASV
-968 NMDGSAFKELLEN
+968 NQDGTVFKELMDN

>member
-1 MNALFT
+1 
-7 AKGRYTNLGAEFGG
+7 
-21 AKKRAPVHMDK
+21 MDK

-38 FKHTKGQQIYIL
+38 FKHTKGQQLYIL
-50 LVTVCSMPFYYAS
+50 LVTICSMPFYYAS
-63 LDIPKLIINSALRV
+63 LDIPKLIINSALKV
-77 DDPAVVG
+77 DDPAIQG

-94 GIEIM
+94 GIEIV
-99 DMEQLTLLGALC
+99 DVGQFTLLGSLC
-111 VIFLFLVLVNGGFKM
+111 VIFLVLVLINGGFKM

-194 LLLTA
+194 LLMTA

-205 QDPMMGIASILLY
+205 QDPLMGVASILLY
-218 PIQGYIIPRLQ
+218 PIQGYIIPKLQ

-281 TIRFRI
+281 NIRFQI

-318 NDEIS
+318 QGEIS
-323 LGALVAVLAAYK
+323 LGSLVAVLAAYK
-335 DLSPPWKALL
+335 DLSPPWKELL

-367 QGLMDEDKQYAD
+367 QGLMDEGKQYAD
-379 ADEFESFDG
+379 GDEFERFDG

-395 SLQDEDQVT
+395 SLQDEDQVI
-404 IVNGVNFKFPVSDHV
+404 IVNGVNFKFPISDHV
-419 AVVGSSSSGKE
+419 AIVGSSGSGKE

-449 GGNELS
+449 GDKDLGEL
-455 EMPEAVTGRRIGFV
+455 PEAVTGRRIGFV

-482 NLLYGLKHRPRDD
+482 NLLYGLKHRPN
-495 GDDAPAE
+495 GPEEESDAAAE
-502 TSGNPETP
+502 KTP
-510 EAPETADTLETSETT
+510 EVDEADGKKPKKKNKIAGRADLAGASDGTESPSMRRHFLT
-525 EASETQ
+525 EA
-531 EASET
+531 
-536 PETPT
+536 
-541 TEATKTTEK
+541 
-550 NKKKGAAGE
+550 G
-559 EDSGSSR
+559 
-566 RSWLAESAR
+566 R
-575 AGNSA
+575 AGNSIN
-580 RDIYD
+580 DIFG
-585 DWMDYESA
+585 DWLDYESA
-593 GFSASN
+593 GVGSSN
-599 GVVEAALKS
+599 TVVAAALKS
-608 IEIAD
+608 IAIAD

-627 DPAAGAEAAERILKA
+627 NPAASGESAARILKA
-642 RTAMMARLKE
+642 RTALMARLHE

-667 NLNASLAEN
+667 NMNATLAEN
-676 LIFGNPVGDAFDIEK
+676 LIFGNPVGDAFDIER

-712 SCGHQLTATM
+712 NCGHQLTATM

-749 YQTLATHTD
+749 YQVLVTHTD
-758 KDKLDELGDKDRTR
+758 KEKLDELGDEDRTR
-772 LLSLPFKLIP
+772 LMSLPFKLIP

-803 IFQED
+803 IFHED
-808 LPEELQNSVELFD
+808 LPEELQNSVEMFD
-821 ETKYNSAATLQ
+821 HEKYNSAATLQ

-838 KLAYGQAQATEK
+838 KVAYGQAQAAEK
-850 IGELVSEVVDVQN
+850 IGELVAEVIDVQD
-863 LRVTVMEVGLN
+863 LRATVMEVGLD

-898 MKRPDVIILSE
+898 MKRPEVIIMSE
-909 ATTILESSSQ
+909 ATVILEAAAQ
-919 ARILNNVLE
+919 ARILDNILQ
-928 EFSGKG
+928 EFSGLG

-942 SDSERFAHILV
+942 SDAERFAHVLV
-953 MKNGRVVENGDFAEV
+953 MKNGRVVENGSFI
-968 NMDGSAFKELLEN
+968 DGNQDGTAIKELMEN

>member
-1 MNALFT
+1 
-7 AKGRYTNLGAEFGG
+7 
-21 AKKRAPVHMDK
+21 MDK

-50 LVTVCSMPFYYAS
+50 LVTICSMPFYYAS
-63 LDIPKLIINSALRV
+63 LDIPKLIINSALKV
-77 DDPAVVG
+77 DDPAIQG

-99 DMEQLTLLGALC
+99 DVSQLTLLGSLC

-151 LRFPLAHFRKVSQGE
+151 LRFPLSHFRKVSQGE

-194 LLLTA
+194 LLMTA

-205 QDPMMGIASILLY
+205 QDPLMGIASILLY
-218 PIQGYIIPRLQ
+218 PIQGYIIPKLQ

-281 TIRFRI
+281 NIRFQI

-318 NDEIS
+318 QGEIS
-323 LGALVAVLAAYK
+323 LGSLVAVLAAYK
-335 DLSPPWKALL
+335 DLSPPWKELL

-367 QGLMDEDKQYAD
+367 QGLMDEGKQYSD
-379 ADEFESFDG
+379 ADEFESFEG

-419 AVVGSSSSGKE
+419 AVVGSSGSGKE

-444 GRLNA
+444 GKLNT
-449 GGNELS
+449 GGSDLA
-455 EMPEAVTGRRIGFV
+455 EMPEAVTGRRISFV

-482 NLLYGLKHRPRDD
+482 NLLYGLKHRPN
-495 GDDAPAE
+495 G
-502 TSGNPETP
+502 
-510 EAPETADTLETSETT
+510 LED
-525 EASETQ
+525 
-531 EASET
+531 
-536 PETPT
+536 
-541 TEATKTTEK
+541 
-550 NKKKGAAGE
+550 
-559 EDSGSSR
+559 DSGSADHAAEESVPEEKKRKKKEKFGKVDLAGASDGTESPSSR
-566 RSWLAESAR
+566 RHFLAEAAR
-575 AGNSA
+575 AGNSVH
-580 RDIYD
+580 DIFV
-585 DWMDYESA
+585 DWVDYNSA
-593 GFSASN
+593 GVGSTNS
-599 GVVEAALKS
+599 VVAAALKS

-627 DPAAGAEAAERILKA
+627 NPAASGEAAGRILKA
-642 RTAMMARLKE
+642 RTALMARLQE

-667 NLNASLAEN
+667 NMNATLAEN

-698 LEVLKKADLIDDLL
+698 LEVLKKADLIEDLL

-743 ADDLPE
+743 ADELPE
-749 YQTLATHTD
+749 YQVLVTHTD
-758 KDKLDELGDKDRTR
+758 KEKLDELGDEDRTR
-772 LLSLPFKLIP
+772 LMSLPFKLIP

-790 DEAMQAKILEARR
+790 DEAMQVKILEARR
-803 IFQED
+803 IFHED
-808 LPEELQNSVELFD
+808 LPEDLQNSVEMFD
-821 ETKYNSAATLQ
+821 HEKYNSSATLQ

-838 KLAYGQAQATEK
+838 KVAYGQAQAAEK
-850 IGELVSEVVDVQN
+850 IGELVAEVVDVQD
-863 LRVTVMEVGLN
+863 LRATVMEVGLD

-898 MKRPDVIILSE
+898 MKRPEVIVLSE
-909 ATTILESSSQ
+909 ATVILEAAAQ
-919 ARILNNVLE
+919 ARILDNVLQ
-928 EFSGKG
+928 EFSAQG

-942 SDSERFAHILV
+942 SDAERFAHVLV
-953 MKNGRVVENGDFAEV
+953 MKNGRVVENGSFNDV
-968 NMDGSAFKELLEN
+968 NQDGSAFRELMEN

>member
-1 MNALFT
+1 
-7 AKGRYTNLGAEFGG
+7 
-21 AKKRAPVHMDK
+21 MDK

-38 FKHTKGQQIYIL
+38 FKHTKGQQLYIL
-50 LVTVCSMPFYYAS
+50 LVTVFSMPFYYAS
-63 LDIPKLIINSALRV
+63 LDIPKLIINSALEV
-77 DDPAVVG
+77 DNPAVIG
-84 DEFPRPLTIL
+84 DEFPRPLKMF
-94 GIEIM
+94 GIGLV
-99 DMEQLTLLGALC
+99 DMEQLTLLGSLC
-111 VIFLFLVLVNGGFKM
+111 IIFLFLVLVNGGFKM

-140 RRLRYLLYSRI
+140 RRLRFLLYSRI
-151 LRFPLAHFRKVSQGE
+151 LRFPLSHFRKVSQGE

-205 QDPMMGIASILLY
+205 QDPLMGAASILLY
-218 PIQGYIIPRLQ
+218 PVQGWIIPKLQ
-229 KKVNLLGKARVR
+229 KRVNMLGKARVR

-271 DFSQRLGTIF
+271 DFSERLGTIYL
-281 TIRFRI
+281 IRFQI

-318 NDEIS
+318 EGKIS
-323 LGALVAVLAAYK
+323 MGSLVAVLAAYK
-335 DLSPPWKALL
+335 DLSPPWKELL

-367 QGLMDEDKQYAD
+367 QGLMDEDKQYSD
-379 ADEFESFDG
+379 ADEFESWEG

-404 IVNGVNFKFPVSDHV
+404 IVNGVSFKFPVSDHV
-419 AVVGSSSSGKE
+419 AIVGSSGSGKE
-430 ELMLMLARLIEPTG
+430 ELMLLLARLIEPTG

-449 GGNELS
+449 GGKELS
-455 EMPEAVTGRRIGFV
+455 DLPESVTGRRIGFV
-469 GQNSYIFSSSLKD
+469 GQNAYIFSSSLME
-482 NLLYGLKHRPRDD
+482 NLLYGLKHRPREEEES
-495 GDDAPAE
+495 APAE
-502 TSGNPETP
+502 
-510 EAPETADTLETSETT
+510 AVETSEAT
-525 EASETQ
+525 EAQ
-531 EASET
+531 EPAGKQ
-536 PETPT
+536 
-541 TEATKTTEK
+541 AKIRK
-550 NKKKGAAGE
+550 KRKKGGDDPPDAAA
-559 EDSGSSR
+559 SR

-575 AGNSA
+575 AGNSKH
-580 RDIYD
+580 DIYH
-585 DWMDYESA
+585 DWVDYDGA
-593 GFSASN
+593 GMGSPD
-599 GVVEAALKS
+599 GVATAALKA
-608 IEIAD
+608 IKIAD
-613 MAEDVYQYGMRGSL
+613 MEEDVYQYGMRGSL
-627 DPAAGAEAAERILKA
+627 DPTESGEAAERILKA
-642 RTAMMARLKE
+642 RAALMARLKE
-652 PAYADLVEPFDRATY
+652 PAYAELVEPFDRASY
-667 NLNASLAEN
+667 NLNATLAEN
-676 LIFGNPVGDAFDIEK
+676 LIFGNPVGDAFDMEK

-698 LEVLKKADLIDDLL
+698 LEVLEKADLIDDLL

-758 KDKLDELGDKDRTR
+758 KDKLSELGVEDRTR

-790 DEAMQAKILEARR
+790 DEDMQVKILEARR
-803 IFQED
+803 IFHEE
-808 LPEELQNSVELFD
+808 LPEELQNSIEMFD
-821 ETKYNSAATLQ
+821 AEKYNSAATLQ

-838 KLAYGQAQATEK
+838 KLAYGQAQAAEK
-850 IGELVSEVVDVQN
+850 IGELVSEVIDVQD
-863 LRVTVMEVGLN
+863 LRSTVMEVGLDF
-874 YQAGIAGS
+874 QAGIAGS
-882 RLSATQRQ
+882 RLSSTQRQ

-898 MKRPDVIILSE
+898 MKHPEVLILSE
-909 ATTILESSSQ
+909 ATVVLENTTQ
-919 ARILNNVLE
+919 TRILNNVLA

-934 VVWSLHRA
+934 VIWSLHRA
-942 SDSERFAHILV
+942 SDAERFKQILV
-953 MKNGRVVENGDFAEV
+953 MKNGRVVEDGDFAAL
-968 NMDGSAFKELLEN
+968 NQPGTAFKELLDN

>member
-1 MNALFT
+1 MEWQAFHERTVYRSGPIHYLRPLSPGEQLAR
-7 AKGRYTNLGAEFGG
+7 AKS
-21 AKKRAPVHMDK
+21 VCMDK

-38 FKHTKGQQIYIL
+38 FKHTKGQQIFIL
-50 LVTVCSMPFYYAS
+50 LVTVISMPFYYAS
-63 LDIPKLIINSALRV
+63 LDIPKLIINSALLA
-77 DDPAVVG
+77 DDPAIQG
-84 DEFPRPLTIL
+84 DEFPRPLKIL

-99 DMEQLTLLGALC
+99 DVDQLTLLGSLC
-111 VIFLFLVLVNGGFKM
+111 VIFLFLVLINGGFKM

-151 LRFPLAHFRKVSQGE
+151 LRFPLAHFRKISQGE

-205 QDPMMGIASILLY
+205 QDPWMGVASILLY
-218 PIQGYIIPRLQ
+218 PIQGWIIPRLQ
-229 KKVNLLGKARVR
+229 KKVNMLGKARVR

-281 TIRFRI
+281 TIRFQI

-300 LAQLTPFFF
+300 LANLTPFFF

-318 NDEIS
+318 GGEIS
-323 LGALVAVLAAYK
+323 LGSLVAVLAAYK

-357 YDQVISQFEP
+357 YDQVITQFEP
-367 QGLMDEDKQYAD
+367 QGLMDEGKQYSD
-379 ADEFESFDG
+379 ADEFESFHG

-404 IVNGVNFKFPVSDHV
+404 IVNGVNFKFSVSDHV
-419 AVVGSSSSGKE
+419 AIVGSSSSGKE

-449 GGNELS
+449 GGSELS

-469 GQNSYIFSSSLKD
+469 GQNAYIFSSSLKD
-482 NLLYGLKHRPRDD
+482 NLIYGLKHRPRYDNDD
-495 GDDAPAE
+495 VLAEAPAA
-502 TSGNPETP
+502 PETP
-510 EAPETADTLETSETT
+510 PAPETID
-525 EASETQ
+525 
-531 EASET
+531 
-536 PETPT
+536 
-541 TEATKTTEK
+541 
-550 NKKKGAAGE
+550 KKKKFKKLRKKKMGAGDGLDAVG
-559 EDSGSSR
+559 SR
-566 RSWLAESAR
+566 RSWLAEAER
-575 AGNSA
+575 AGNSTH
-580 RDIYD
+580 DIFD
-585 DWMDYESA
+585 DWVDYESA
-593 GFSASN
+593 GADSSN
-599 GVVEAALKS
+599 GVVAAALQS

-613 MAEDVYQYGMRGSL
+613 MADDVYQYGMRGSL
-627 DPAAGAEAAERILKA
+627 DPAVRQGAAESILNA
-642 RTAMMARLKE
+642 RRALRARLKE
-652 PAYADLVEPFDRATY
+652 PAYAELVEPFDRATY
-667 NLNASLAEN
+667 NLNATLAEN
-676 LIFGNPVGDAFDIEK
+676 LIFGNPVGDTFEIEK

-698 LEVLKKADLIDDLL
+698 LEVLKKAGLMEDLL

-731 DHELFQRFSFIS
+731 DHELFQRFSFIN

-758 KDKLDELGDKDRTR
+758 KEKLNELGDEDRMR
-772 LLSLPFKLIP
+772 LMSLPFKLIS

-803 IFQED
+803 IFHED
-808 LPEELQNSVELFD
+808 LPENLQNSVEMFD
-821 ETKYNSAATLQ
+821 DEKYNSAATLQ

-838 KLAYGQAQATEK
+838 KVAYGQAQAAEK
-850 IGELVSEVVDVQN
+850 IGELVSEVIDVEQ
-863 LRVTVMEVGLN
+863 LRPTVMEVGLD

-882 RLSATQRQ
+882 RLSASQRQ

-909 ATTILESSSQ
+909 ATVILETATQ
-919 ARILNNVLE
+919 ARILENLLK
-928 EFSGKG
+928 EFSEQG

-942 SDSERFAHILV
+942 SDAEHFSHVLV
-953 MKNGRVVENGDFAEV
+953 MKNGRVVENGDYATV
-968 NMDGSAFKELLEN
+968 NQDGTAFRELIEN

>member
-1 MNALFT
+1 
-7 AKGRYTNLGAEFGG
+7 
-21 AKKRAPVHMDK
+21 MDK

-38 FKHTKGQQIYIL
+38 FKHTKGQQIFIL
-50 LVTVCSMPFYYAS
+50 LVTVISMPFYYAS
-63 LDIPKLIINSALRV
+63 LDIPKLIINSALLA
-77 DDPAVVG
+77 DDPAIQG
-84 DEFPRPLTIL
+84 DEFPRPLKIL

-99 DMEQLTLLGALC
+99 DVDQLTLLGSLC
-111 VIFLFLVLVNGGFKM
+111 VIFLFLVLINGGFKM

-151 LRFPLAHFRKVSQGE
+151 LRFPLAHFRKISQGE

-205 QDPMMGIASILLY
+205 QDPWMGVASILLY
-218 PIQGYIIPRLQ
+218 PIQGWIIPRLQ
-229 KKVNLLGKARVR
+229 KKVNMLGKARVR

-281 TIRFRI
+281 TIRFQI

-300 LAQLTPFFF
+300 LANLTPFFF

-318 NDEIS
+318 GGEIS
-323 LGALVAVLAAYK
+323 LGSLVAVLAAYK

-357 YDQVISQFEP
+357 YDQVITQFEP
-367 QGLMDEDKQYAD
+367 QGLMDEGKQYSD
-379 ADEFESFDG
+379 ADEFESFHG

-404 IVNGVNFKFPVSDHV
+404 IVNGVNFKFSVSDHV
-419 AVVGSSSSGKE
+419 AIVGSSSSGKE

-449 GGNELS
+449 GGSELS

-469 GQNSYIFSSSLKD
+469 GQNAYIFSSSLKD
-482 NLLYGLKHRPRDD
+482 NLIYGLKHRPRYDNDD
-495 GDDAPAE
+495 VLAEAPAA
-502 TSGNPETP
+502 PETP
-510 EAPETADTLETSETT
+510 PAPETID
-525 EASETQ
+525 
-531 EASET
+531 
-536 PETPT
+536 
-541 TEATKTTEK
+541 
-550 NKKKGAAGE
+550 KKKKFKKLRKKKMGAGDGLDAMG
-559 EDSGSSR
+559 SR
-566 RSWLAESAR
+566 RSWLAEAER
-575 AGNSA
+575 AGNSTH
-580 RDIYD
+580 DIFD
-585 DWMDYESA
+585 DWVDYESA
-593 GFSASN
+593 GADSSN
-599 GVVEAALKS
+599 GVVAAALQS

-613 MAEDVYQYGMRGSL
+613 MADDVYQYGMRGSL
-627 DPAAGAEAAERILKA
+627 DPAVRQGAAERILNA
-642 RTAMMARLKE
+642 RRALRARLKE
-652 PAYADLVEPFDRATY
+652 PAYAELVEPFDRATY
-667 NLNASLAEN
+667 NLNATLAEN
-676 LIFGNPVGDAFDIEK
+676 LIFGNPVGDTFEIEK

-698 LEVLKKADLIDDLL
+698 LEVLKKAGLMEDLL

-731 DHELFQRFSFIS
+731 DHELFQRFSFIN

-758 KDKLDELGDKDRTR
+758 KEKLNELGDEDRMR
-772 LLSLPFKLIP
+772 LMSLPFKLIS

-803 IFQED
+803 IFHED
-808 LPEELQNSVELFD
+808 LPENLQNSVEMFD
-821 ETKYNSAATLQ
+821 DEKYNSAATLQ

-838 KLAYGQAQATEK
+838 KVAYGQAQAAEK
-850 IGELVSEVVDVQN
+850 IGELVSEVIDVEQ
-863 LRVTVMEVGLN
+863 LRPTVMEVGLD

-882 RLSATQRQ
+882 RLSASQRQ

-909 ATTILESSSQ
+909 ATVILETATQ
-919 ARILNNVLE
+919 ARILENLLK
-928 EFSGKG
+928 EFSEQG

-942 SDSERFAHILV
+942 SDAEHFSQVLV
-953 MKNGRVVENGDFAEV
+953 MKNGRVVENGDYATV
-968 NMDGSAFKELLEN
+968 NQDGTAFRELIEN